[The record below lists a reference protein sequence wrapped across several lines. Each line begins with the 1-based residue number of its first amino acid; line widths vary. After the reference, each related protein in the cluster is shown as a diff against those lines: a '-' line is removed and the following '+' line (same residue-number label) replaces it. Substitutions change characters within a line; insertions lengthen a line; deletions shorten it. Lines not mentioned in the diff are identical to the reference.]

1 MGVVMDI
8 TYEGNLNC
16 TATHGPSGMC
26 LRTDAPVDNGGK
38 GETFSPTDLV
48 GTALGTCIITI
59 MGKKAERLGLDI
71 AGTRLRVVKEM
82 TTAPPRR
89 IGRLEVDIDFARRS
103 GHDR

>member
-38 GETFSPTDLV
+38 V
-48 GTALGTCIITI
+48 GIIQDI
-59 MGKKAERLGLDI
+59 KKH
-71 AGTRLRVVKEM
+71 
-82 TTAPPRR
+82 
-89 IGRLEVDIDFARRS
+89 ARPLHRFTP
-103 GHDR
+103 GNYQE